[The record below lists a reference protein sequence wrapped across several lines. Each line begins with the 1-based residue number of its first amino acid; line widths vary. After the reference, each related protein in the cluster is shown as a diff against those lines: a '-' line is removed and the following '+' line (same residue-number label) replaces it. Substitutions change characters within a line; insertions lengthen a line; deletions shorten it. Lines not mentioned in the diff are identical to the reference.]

1 MKPVILVAFA
11 NDINNPLLSLY
22 AEQAGIKKQL
32 SPLVVA
38 DLCELV
44 IIEQADTQQILDAFN
59 AYKNRIAVFHFA
71 GHAEAYTLQ
80 LENAKGET
88 ESANARGFAEF
99 LKHQSGLQL
108 VFLNACSTAMQVEDL
123 IEAQVSAVIATSR
136 KIDEGV
142 ATFFSINFYQAL
154 GIGSTISKAFLEA
167 SAAVKMRYGDP
178 ENPQKNQYWSDEQH
192 DDILPWK
199 IFYAKGGEIAKS
211 FSIPSAAGNPLF
223 GLPQINDIELPQTPF
238 KYFKY
243 FNSGDASIFFGRSFE
258 IRQLYD
264 AITDEQRSKII
275 HLYGRSGVGKSS
287 LLAAGVVP
295 RIELTQSIRYIRVRK
310 DESIATSISSTL
322 NCQSNFEEIYKK
334 WRSIEKTQK
343 KPLTLVLDQFENILY
358 ESEKI
363 RAGKYSDLDD
373 LISTHRKLGPSIK
386 GKLILSYRKEYLA
399 EIENR
404 FYHNRVDY
412 EKVFLD
418 ELNLQGIKDAIT
430 GIEQNPVIKKHYRIE
445 IEKGLSDKIS
455 NDLMREKN
463 YMIAPILQIL
473 LSKMWRSVSS
483 DQIRHFSIKLYEQL
497 RNQGLL
503 LSDFLDQRIRR
514 IESVNASFVES
525 GLTLDLL
532 HFHCT
537 SHGSA
542 EIKTMSQIREAY
554 SHTDFQ
560 IQEVLDLLAKEYLL
574 VKTSNENPSYQLAH
588 DILVPVVLEKYRNCR
603 LPAQR
608 ANRILKYH
616 LSEKY
621 ENDSNLLSPADL
633 DVILQGSNAMR
644 NPGPQADTLIEN
656 SKRAIR
662 KSRNKYR
669 LQISGIALLTIS
681 VIALF
686 FINQQTSLDRAR
698 AEITAME
705 TQAKIA
711 EQSMTLRSME
721 ATNLR
726 LRNVTDSLAINAQR
740 SENRSQQFQENIS
753 QLSSALDVT
762 SQIVNIQRKITEA
775 VQNDLSGSLF
785 IKSGDR
791 FIIRQGF
798 GLAQLDPSHS
808 FDTETL
814 FDIPLLARQ
823 MTAVLCLQ
831 LIREGK
837 LVPSSTVGS
846 FISGVDDEVQSITLA
861 ELLSNTSGLPEYLS
875 NHDEFRTIDKE
886 RFISRI
892 TRIEPIAKKGLVR
905 SNRHTD
911 YIILASIIDEVT
923 EEGFVSSINR
933 LMRDAE
939 MLRTGF
945 RGHRDWID
953 NNVASGIGR
962 RQADK
967 VVTSWPVASWSI
979 LGAGGI
985 LSCLEDV
992 MKWQDYVDNQGYI
1005 RDLVAYNTLR
1015 ISTDHSYAEQ
1025 VESGM
1030 NGQFGIFRYYPE
1042 RQIKLF
1048 MFNNCYDENTSV
1060 FVELVNAIEQ
1070 DLF

>member
-32 SPLVVA
+32 SPLVAA

-44 IIEQADTQQILDAFN
+44 IIEQADTQQILNAFN
-59 AYKNRIAVFHFA
+59 TYKNRVAIFHFA

-80 LENAKGET
+80 LENAQGEI

-99 LKHQSGLQL
+99 LQFQSGLQL

-154 GIGSTISKAFLEA
+154 GIGSSISKAFLEA

-178 ENPQKNQYWSDEQH
+178 ETPLKNEFWSDDTH
-192 DDILPWK
+192 DDVLPWK
-199 IFYAKGGEIAKS
+199 IFYARGGEIAKS

-223 GLPQINDIELPQTPF
+223 GLPQLKHIELPRFPF
-238 KYFKY
+238 KFFKH
-243 FNSGDASIFFGRSFE
+243 FNKKDAPIFFGRSHE
-258 IRQLYD
+258 IRQIYD
-264 AITDEQRSKII
+264 AITDDQRPKII

-295 RIELTQSIRYIRVRK
+295 RIELTQAIRYIRVKK
-310 DESIATSISSTL
+310 DGSIESLLGEAL
-322 NCQSNFEEIYKK
+322 NCKSSYEEIYKK
-334 WRSIEKTQK
+334 WVETEGTRE

-358 ESEKI
+358 DSEHTGVARYK
-363 RAGKYSDLDD
+363 DLDNIIAT
-373 LISTHRKLGPSIK
+373 LKKVSNSIK
-386 GKLILSYRKEYLA
+386 GKLILSYRKEFLA

-404 FYHNRVDY
+404 FYHRKVDY

-430 GIEQNPVIKKHYRIE
+430 GIEKNPAVKNHYRIK
-445 IEKGLSDKIS
+445 IEKGLSNKIAS
-455 NDLMREKN
+455 DLLREKN

-473 LSKMWRSVSS
+473 LSKMWRSVSG
-483 DQIRHFSIKLYEQL
+483 DEVRYFSIKLYEQL

-503 LSDFLDQRIRR
+503 LSDFLDQRIRK
-514 IESVNASFVES
+514 IESVDAAFVHS

-537 SHGSA
+537 PHGSA
-542 EIKTMSQIREAY
+542 AAKTLEQIKEAY

-560 IQEVLDLLAKEYLL
+560 IQELLDLLTREYLL
-574 VKTSNENPSYQLAH
+574 VKSGTDGSVYQLAH
-588 DILVPVVLEKYRNCR
+588 DILAPLILEKYQNSR

-608 ANRILKYH
+608 ANRILRYH
-616 LSEKY
+616 LSEKR
-621 ENDSNLLSPADL
+621 ENESNFLSPTDL
-633 DVILQGSNAMR
+633 DVILQGTNAMR
-644 NPGPQADTLIEN
+644 KPGPQAHVLIEN
-656 SKRAIR
+656 SKRAIKR
-662 KSRNKYR
+662 QQNKYR
-669 LQISGIALLTIS
+669 LQISGIALLIIS

-686 FINQQTSLDRAR
+686 FINQQASLDKAR

-726 LRNVTDSLAINAQR
+726 LKSTADSLSATAQL
-740 SENRSQQFQENIS
+740 SEERSQVFQENITR
-753 QLSSALDVT
+753 LSSALDVS
-762 SQIVNIQRKITEA
+762 SQIANIQKKITDGVE
-775 VQNDLSGSLF
+775 NDLSGSLF
-785 IKSGDR
+785 IKSGED
-791 FIIRQGF
+791 FIIGQGF
-798 GLAQLDPSHS
+798 GLAQKGMSLS

-814 FDIPLLARQ
+814 FDVPLLARQ
-823 MTAVLCLQ
+823 MTAILCIQ
-831 LIREGK
+831 LLAESKITADA
-837 LVPSSTVGS
+837 TVGS
-846 FISGVDDEVQSITLA
+846 FFSKVDEEVQSITIRD
-861 ELLSNTSGLPEYLS
+861 LLSSTSGLPEYLS
-875 NHDEFRTIDKE
+875 NHDEFRNIHKDRLT
-886 RFISRI
+886 SRI
-892 TRIEPIAKKGLVR
+892 ERIKPIAKRGLVR
-905 SNRHTD
+905 SNRYTD
-911 YIILASIIDEVT
+911 YILLALIIDEVT
-923 EEGFVSSINR
+923 EAGYMNLINR
-933 LMRDAE
+933 LIREAE
-939 MLRTGF
+939 MQRTGF
-945 RGHRDWID
+945 RGHRDWFD
-953 NNVASGIGR
+953 NNVAGGMGN
-962 RQADK
+962 RQADRA
-967 VVTSWPVASWSI
+967 VTTWPEASWSI
-979 LGAGGI
+979 LGAGGL
-985 LSCLEDV
+985 LSCLDDL
-992 MKWQDYVDNQGYI
+992 MKWQDYVDRKGYI
-1005 RDLVAYNTLR
+1005 EDLLAYNTLR
-1015 ISTDHSYAEQ
+1015 ISTDFFYAEQ

-1042 RQIKLF
+1042 SDTKLL
-1048 MFNNCYDENTSV
+1048 MFNNCFDDNTAD